1 MLVRLFLPLAV
12 VIPLILGPPPTSA
25 YSSRDL
31 LTWMQQSNLG
41 YQVLQQALNDNQSST
56 ASEVAC
62 VAEVRLL
69 LLAAEAKALPAL
81 RGECPGRSSG
91 GTKDSL
97 PFPCSARRLGKVPAG
112 PALWPLHRHGQL
124 RVLPEQQS
132 RRHGR
137 SQVLSEPRTVRE
149 PAPGGRGR

>member
-97 PFPCSARRLGKVPAG
+97 PLSLQCSTPG
-112 PALWPLHRHGQL
+112 
-124 RVLPEQQS
+124 ESS
-132 RRHGR
+132 RRAC
-137 SQVLSEPRTVRE
+137 SMATSPTWATSS
-149 PAPGGRGR
+149 PA